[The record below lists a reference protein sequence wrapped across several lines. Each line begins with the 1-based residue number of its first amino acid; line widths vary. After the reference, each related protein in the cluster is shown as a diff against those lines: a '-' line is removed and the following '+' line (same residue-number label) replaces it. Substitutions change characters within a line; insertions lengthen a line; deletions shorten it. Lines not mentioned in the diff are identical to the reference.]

1 MSISNWE
8 ESAQSFCRLIG
19 LGLGLTPGGDNFL
32 RGVLAGIIFLNHLSV
47 VIV

>member
-1 MSISNWE
+1 M
-8 ESAQSFCRLIG
+8 G